1 MELTIFL
8 TCAICTILLVIV
20 ATKWVLD
27 VWRIKN
33 GLYRGLFDPRRDVKC
48 N

>member
-1 MELTIFL
+1 MKYWNNKREGERKMELTIFL

-27 VWRIKN
+27 V
-33 GLYRGLFDPRRDVKC
+33 
-48 N
+48 